1 MKADYIVGICVSNDD
16 PKNLGRIR
24 AVPLTD
30 LGTSSSLNQLKEY
43 VAQQDTSAEASKTY
57 KPWVMT
63 YAKSVNGDVYRE
75 KDKFLCEPY
84 LPKNIGL
91 TPNFGQLVKIL
102 KYDENTQ
109 ASEFIGPYTIDQ
121 ITLTEQFYSVV
132 SKLQKNENLT
142 TILPK
147 KTKTFL
153 SGYKN
158 EQIMIGDDE
167 FIVRLSHVGDGK
179 VRKNEYPFI
188 QLSQFNNSYKIVETT
203 QNIDV
208 TPDVPIDYICQLY
221 ITYTP
226 KITPTDKNFVGSIIL
241 FDAKTLKNSQDKIG
255 LTKKTI
261 SNKNEYT
268 TKDSDNYLVKH
279 LINSNNSGN
288 FIRVIDEILRSYQNK
303 SEIAY
308 FNTSITANTQTIS
321 SDSHTIIITNKIPDT
336 PNTGGATADR
346 NIVNGIKNWIF
357 RLKPDT
363 KITDYIG
370 TFTKPNLPDT
380 NIESIKYYDYLALDN
395 LITSYKEAIMY
406 GTQLKNNTPK
416 IETVTTNIPESIN
429 ERQSVYVTYADKF
442 IFLSSLKNKSIVD
455 NINDFDGLPSSRIAQ
470 YLDRSASNVNKT
482 YGFVRGESLMN
493 LLKTLIDV
501 FKNHGHTAGVNPTG
515 SLTETSKNSLDS
527 ILQDINKELDVNAT
541 DSVII
546 NHNFRHN

>member
-1 MKADYIVGICVSNDD
+1 MKADYVVGICVSNDD

-30 LGTSSSLNQLKEY
+30 LGTSATLNQLKEY
-43 VAQQDTSAEASKTY
+43 VAQQDSSAEASKTY

-63 YAKSVNGDVYRE
+63 YAKSGNSDAYRE

-109 ASEFIGPYTIDQ
+109 ASEFLGPYTIDQ

-132 SKLQKNENLT
+132 SKLQKSEDLT
-142 TILPK
+142 TILPR
-147 KTKTFL
+147 KTKTWL

-158 EQIMIGDDE
+158 EQVMIGDDE

-188 QLSQFNNSYKIVETT
+188 QLSQFSNSYNIVTTT
-203 QNIDV
+203 QSVDR
-208 TPDVPIDYICQLY
+208 TPDVSIDFICQLY
-221 ITYTP
+221 ISYTP
-226 KITPTDKNFVGSIIL
+226 KLTPSDKNFVGSIVL

-268 TKDSDNYLVKH
+268 TKDSDNYLVKY

-288 FIRVIDEILRSYQNK
+288 FITVIEKIISSFQSK
-303 SEIAY
+303 SEVAY
-308 FNTSITANTQTIS
+308 FNTNVTANTQTVE
-321 SDSHTIIITNKIPDT
+321 DANHTIIVTNKIPDN
-336 PNTGGATADR
+336 PNSGGATSER
-346 NIVNGIKNWIF
+346 NIVSGLKNWIF

-363 KITDYIG
+363 KITDYVG

-380 NIESIKYYDYLALDN
+380 NIETIKYYDYVALDN
-395 LITSYKEAIMY
+395 LISSYKENKMY
-406 GTQLKNNTPK
+406 GTQLKDNTPK
-416 IETVTTNIPESIN
+416 FESVEEKTPEPTNKK
-429 ERQSVYVTYADKF
+429 QSAYIAYADKF
-442 IFLSSLKNKSIVD
+442 IFLSILQNNSLVD
-455 NINDFDGLPSSRIAQ
+455 NIKDFDGLSSSRVAQ
-470 YLDRSASNVNKT
+470 YLDRSEDNVNKT
-482 YGFVRGESLMN
+482 YGFVRGERLMY
-493 LLKTLIDV
+493 LLKDLIDI

-515 SLTETSKNSLDS
+515 SLTETSKSSLDT
-527 ILQDINKELDVNAT
+527 ILQTITKELDVNLQ
-541 DSVII
+541 DGIII